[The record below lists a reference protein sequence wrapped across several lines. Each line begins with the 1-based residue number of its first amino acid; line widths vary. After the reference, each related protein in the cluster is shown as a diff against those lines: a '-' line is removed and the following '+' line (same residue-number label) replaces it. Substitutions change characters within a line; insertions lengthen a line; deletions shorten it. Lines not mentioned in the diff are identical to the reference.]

1 MVAERMRRHPDR
13 LAVLD
18 DARSL
23 SYGELDR
30 RTDTIAAGLQ
40 AAGVRLEDLVAVFLS
55 RTVDIVAGLLAVHR
69 LGAAYVPLDP
79 EYPAERLDLMVADSA
94 PRAARRRGDGGPL
107 RLAPGRGHHDAA
119 RRRAG
124 RGRAAAAGRPGVR
137 DLHLRLHRPA

>member
-1 MVAERMRRHPDR
+1 MRRHPDR

-94 PRAARRRGDGGPL
+94 PRAL
-107 RLAPGRGHHDAA
+107 LADAA
-119 RRRAG
+119 TAG
-124 RGRAAAAGRPGVR
+124 RFGSLPVVDITTLPDAVPVEAEPPRP
-137 DLHLRLHRPA
+137 RPSSRR